1 MHDGGLQRFA
11 KYMNSKLASTS
22 QQNLSAALSTVPG
35 DPRYSVIFADT
46 LTLLFEGIARTVE
59 IHQPLIETYYGPGR
73 LTTILTFLQ
82 DECDKQSVKIF
93 NEFRKKRNVKE
104 KMDKVRD
111 SVYGS
116 SSALS
121 TTTSMTGSFTSN
133 SSSDSK
139 LEARELDHVLE
150 EMALLQARSEMYFK
164 FVRKKSFVD
173 IDSNSDSSD
182 VNNDETKKKIERQLL
197 NCGLCQSVQELMS
210 EYIFF
215 EEFYMTQNI
224 RYAIVTQYIK
234 FHMFK

>member
-1 MHDGGLQRFA
+1 MV
-11 KYMNSKLASTS
+11 S
-22 QQNLSAALSTVPG
+22 
-35 DPRYSVIFADT
+35 I
-46 LTLLFEGIARTVE
+46 EGIARTVE

-224 RYAIVTQYIK
+224 R
-234 FHMFK
+234 

>member
-11 KYMNSKLASTS
+11 KYMNSKLATTS
-22 QQNLSAALSTVPG
+22 QQNLSAALSTMPG

-59 IHQPLIETYYGPGR
+59 IHQPLVETYYGPGK
-73 LTTILTFLQ
+73 LATILAFLQ

-93 NEFRKKRNVKE
+93 NEFRKKRCVKE
-104 KMDKVRD
+104 KMEKVRD
-111 SVYGS
+111 SVYGT

-121 TTTSMTGSFTSN
+121 ATTSMTGSFSSN
-133 SSSDSK
+133 SGSDSK

-164 FVRKKSFVD
+164 FVRKKSFAD

-182 VNNDETKKKIERQLL
+182 SNNKEMKTKIERQLL
-197 NCGLCQSVQELMS
+197 SCGLCQSVQELMS

-215 EEFYMTQNI
+215 EEFYMTHNI
-224 RYAIVTQYIK
+224 RYILENSYLC
-234 FHMFK
+234 

>member
-1 MHDGGLQRFA
+1 
-11 KYMNSKLASTS
+11 MN
-22 QQNLSAALSTVPG
+22 
-35 DPRYSVIFADT
+35 
-46 LTLLFEGIARTVE
+46 
-59 IHQPLIETYYGPGR
+59 GP
-73 LTTILTFLQ
+73 Q

-164 FVRKKSFVD
+164 FG
-173 IDSNSDSSD
+173 I
-182 VNNDETKKKIERQLL
+182 Q
-197 NCGLCQSVQELMS
+197 
-210 EYIFF
+210 
-215 EEFYMTQNI
+215 
-224 RYAIVTQYIK
+224 
-234 FHMFK
+234 